1 MKLCPKCEI
10 NYILNLDDELCE
22 VCREEML
29 QTDAGTKD
37 SNKARVEE
45 VLLPFLRS
53 LPEAALKKLTEKE
66 LSLQF
71 LQLRLPLLKECRNL
85 GEEACKQ
92 EIILDKSKT
101 YRYYIKPYRIG
112 NKYYH
117 ICSQWWS
124 CPGNRSK
131 DILGILKELTEKK
144 QG

>member
-10 NYILNLDDELCE
+10 NYILNSDDELCE
-22 VCREEML
+22 VCKGETL
-29 QTDAGTKD
+29 KTDAGTKD
-37 SNKARVEE
+37 GNKAQVEK
-45 VLLPFLRS
+45 VLLPLLKE
-53 LPEAALKKLTEKE
+53 LPEEELEKFTKKE
-66 LSLQF
+66 LSLKLF
-71 LQLRLPLLKECRNL
+71 KLRHPLLKECRNL

-124 CPGNRSK
+124 CPENRSK
-131 DILGILKELTEKK
+131 DMLSLLDMLRQK
-144 QG
+144 QD